1 MELMKPKAI
10 LFDWDNTLVDTW
22 PVIHEALAYC
32 FRKMDKQPWT
42 LEEVKVNVQQSMR
55 DYFPKL
61 FGDRWEEAGQYY
73 LDGYAQ
79 VHKDRL
85 VSIEG
90 AEAVLKAIEVAGLY
104 QAVVSNKKGPTLRIE
119 AETIGWA
126 HYFKAI
132 IGADDAANDKPHPD
146 HAIMA
151 LEHYPHPHG
160 NDIWFV
166 GDSAVDMEIAK
177 NAGYT
182 AIFYGLQT
190 KADTV
195 PHPIHAVVEDQAEL
209 LALVTS
215 VIVN

>member
-1 MELMKPKAI
+1 
-10 LFDWDNTLVDTW
+10 
-22 PVIHEALAYC
+22 
-32 FRKMDKQPWT
+32 
-42 LEEVKVNVQQSMR
+42 
-55 DYFPKL
+55 
-61 FGDRWEEAGQYY
+61 
-73 LDGYAQ
+73 
-79 VHKDRL
+79 
-85 VSIEG
+85 
-90 AEAVLKAIEVAGLY
+90 
-104 QAVVSNKKGPTLRIE
+104 
-119 AETIGWA
+119 
-126 HYFKAI
+126 
-132 IGADDAANDKPHPD
+132 
-146 HAIMA
+146 MA